1 MQLQKFAELPIGIV
15 LEMWNIADFW
25 PGMPWFT
32 RFIMRPSMFGTI
44 IAMNRSGKANWKK
57 VFLPLMFE
65 EDLYAKHFV
74 FDITH
79 YEGVLGMG
87 ARRMTTMSRVDSVN
101 DFDYIAHAHSVQCGQ
116 DEVPVLACKKKF
128 AKSASSFDGNNFAH
142 EAALLDEWT
151 EEDEEDEELEDESDE
166 EKVDSRV
173 ALDDSVK
180 QYLKEIGTFPLL
192 TAAQELAL
200 AERIAYGDQHARE
213 KLVEANLRLVVSIA
227 KRYAN
232 QGLPLLDLVQEGNI
246 GLMRAA
252 EKYDYRRGFRFSTYA
267 TWWIR
272 QAISRTIA
280 ENAKTIHIPVHV
292 VELIYKIKRIARQ
305 MYQEQGIEPLPEQ
318 LAAAVG
324 LTKDRLI
331 ELLSV
336 SEQPVSLDSP
346 VADDEQYHLA
356 DTIEDTSMVA
366 PVDEVSQRLLREY
379 IEQAMLILNERERTI
394 IELRYG
400 LRDGHYHS
408 LDDVGAIYKL
418 TRERIRQIEVKALRK
433 LRYPERFAN
442 DARNLA
448 HA

>member
-1 MQLQKFAELPIGIV
+1 
-15 LEMWNIADFW
+15 
-25 PGMPWFT
+25 
-32 RFIMRPSMFGTI
+32 
-44 IAMNRSGKANWKK
+44 
-57 VFLPLMFE
+57 
-65 EDLYAKHFV
+65 
-74 FDITH
+74 
-79 YEGVLGMG
+79 
-87 ARRMTTMSRVDSVN
+87 MTTAFRVGQVDGVE
-101 DFDYIAHAHSVQCGQ
+101 HVQSVQCVHN
-116 DEVPVLACKKKF
+116 EVPVLTRKHKT
-128 AKSASSFDGNNFAH
+128 AKRVDPFDGNDFEN
-142 EAALLDEWT
+142 EAELLDEWAG
-151 EEDEEDEELEDESDE
+151 EDDSDE
-166 EKVDSRV
+166 EEVDSRL

-180 QYLKEIGTFPLL
+180 QYLKEIGSFPLL
-192 TAAQELAL
+192 TAGQELTL
-200 AERIAYGDQHARE
+200 AERVARGDQHARQR
-213 KLVEANLRLVVSIA
+213 LIEANLRLVVSIA

-246 GLMRAA
+246 GLMRAS
-252 EKYDYRRGFRFSTYA
+252 EKFDYRRGFRFSTYA

-292 VELIYKIKRIARQ
+292 VELIYKIKRIARK

-318 LAAAVG
+318 LAEAVG

-346 VADDEQYHLA
+346 MADDEQYHLA
-356 DTIEDTSMVA
+356 DTIEDTSIAA

-379 IEQAMLILNERERTI
+379 IEKAMLILNERERTI

-400 LRDGHYHS
+400 LCDGHYHS
-408 LDDVGAIYKL
+408 LDDVGTIYKL

-433 LRYPERFAN
+433 LRYPERFAS
-442 DARNLA
+442 DTRNLA